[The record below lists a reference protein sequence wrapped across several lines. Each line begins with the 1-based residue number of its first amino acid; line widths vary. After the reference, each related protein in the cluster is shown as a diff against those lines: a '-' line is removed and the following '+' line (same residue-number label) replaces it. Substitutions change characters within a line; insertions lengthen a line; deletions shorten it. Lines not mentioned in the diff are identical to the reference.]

1 MLGPM
6 VSWMHACELVLK
18 LVAVPELDALI
29 PFARKEQVQQDFAAQ
44 ECQVDSQGLQ
54 REQLRP

>member
-1 MLGPM
+1 M